1 MTTKVVLP
9 SGQIV
14 YDPRGRITVAPVTP
28 APRPPSLEAIR
39 LGVLTNSK
47 WNASQLLRRV
57 VAHLEVVHSFSS
69 VRHYSKTS
77 FSSPADSDLFDQI
90 SKEVDGGITAIGD

>member
-1 MTTKVVLP
+1 MTTTVLP
-9 SGQIV
+9 SGQVV
-14 YDPRGRITVAPVTP
+14 YDPRGQITVAPVTA
-28 APRPPSLEAIR
+28 APRPSSLEAIR

-57 VAHLEVVHSFSS
+57 VDHLEVVHSFSS

-90 SKEVDGGITAIGD
+90 AKEVDVVITAIGD

>member
-1 MTTKVVLP
+1 MTTTVLP

-14 YDPRGRITVAPVTP
+14 YDPRGQITSAPVTP
-28 APRPPSLEAIR
+28 APRPSSLEGIR

-69 VRHYSKTS
+69 VQHYSKTS
-77 FSSPADSDLFDQI
+77 FSSPADSALFDQI
-90 SKEVDGGITAIGD
+90 AKEVDVVITAIGD